1 MYEATAVIGANPETI
16 WPILTNL
23 AAWSQWESAVVKTE
37 GHIAEGSRIKIWPEV
52 DPKRAFPVKVVELDG
67 PRAMTFLGGMPLG
80 LFRGRR
86 TYRLVPEG
94 PHRTRFTMREEY
106 SGPLAPLIT
115 KSIPDLQPSFNTF
128 AEGLRKQAEARHQ

>member
-1 MYEATAVIGANPETI
+1 MYEATGVIGANPET
-16 WPILTNL
+16 
-23 AAWSQWESAVVKTE
+23 
-37 GHIAEGSRIKIWPEV
+37 
-52 DPKRAFPVKVVELDG
+52 
-67 PRAMTFLGGMPLG
+67 
-80 LFRGRR
+80 RGRR

-128 AEGLRKQAEARHQ
+128 AECLRKQAETRHEGG